1 MTARPDPA
9 LRPAVKLTSQLTRGD
24 HIHIDGLGGF
34 AVTHAQPFGSK
45 ALIRLAWENL
55 AVITERD
62 TRWHAITPAER
73 IYLHGYQPC
82 GECDGKG
89 IVFATREP
97 GRTGLGRP
105 HPTLGHPL
113 TRTPTHPSG
122 RAPHGAL
129 PPLPPKGGTPP

>member
-55 AVITERD
+55 AVITARD

-89 IVFATREP
+89 IVFATRDQAEP
-97 GRTGLGRP
+97 VWDGRTQRWV
-105 HPTLGHPL
+105 
-113 TRTPTHPSG
+113 TP
-122 RAPHGAL
+122 
-129 PPLPPKGGTPP
+129 